1 MRQLPRFGLD
11 DYEALLRSLK
21 TAGYE
26 FRPVTALASYSGGKV
41 VYLRHDVDLH
51 LALVEQMAEIEAKM
65 GRAATYYVLL
75 TSHYNVL
82 YPENQSILHHLVEL
96 GHEIGLHYDMGT
108 YPEDRE
114 QARAHLD
121 WEVSVLSKVVGKPV
135 RTICMHQPHQG
146 HPDPFRE
153 LDEYIH
159 PHDPRYQHNLLYISD
174 SCRAWRDESLL
185 TCFGPNPPW
194 RVMLSIHP
202 ELWLDGSIAD
212 RFVYLNEVL
221 LENGLRQSRRYFEE
235 TVRQVWERHPATKLH
250 DARERKYSNK

>member
-1 MRQLPRFGLD
+1 MRQLPKFSLD

-21 TAGYE
+21 TAGYD
-26 FRPVTALASYSGGKV
+26 FQPLTALVSYSTGKV
-41 VYLRHDVDLH
+41 AYLRHDIDLH
-51 LALVEQMAEIEAKM
+51 LTQVDQMAEIEAKM
-65 GRAATYYVLL
+65 RCIATYYVLL

-82 YPENQSILHHLVEL
+82 YPENQRILRHLVEL
-96 GHEIGLHYDMGT
+96 GHEIGLHYDMET
-108 YPEDRE
+108 YPEDLKE
-114 QARAHLD
+114 ARAHLD
-121 WEVSVLSKVVGKPV
+121 WEASVLSKITGKLV

-146 HPDPFRE
+146 QPDPFRT

-185 TCFGPNPPW
+185 TCFGPNPPQ

-202 ELWLDGSIAD
+202 ELWFDGSITD
-212 RFVYLNEVL
+212 RLAYLHKVL

-235 TVRQVWERHPATKLH
+235 AVRQVWERHPATKLH
-250 DARERKYSNK
+250 DARSVSYNK